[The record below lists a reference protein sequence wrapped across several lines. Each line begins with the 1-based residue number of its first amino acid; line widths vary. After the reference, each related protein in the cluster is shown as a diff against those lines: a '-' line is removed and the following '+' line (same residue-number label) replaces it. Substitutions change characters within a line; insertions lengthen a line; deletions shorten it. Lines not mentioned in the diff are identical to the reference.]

1 VAQPTGMQFVGIDL
15 HQDSVTLACLP
26 ADVEEREG
34 DTVQLPNDPSRIK
47 RYFQRV
53 LKSGPVKACYEAGA
67 CGYSLYRQL
76 RAWGV
81 DCDVIAPSLIPKRAG
96 DRRKTDRRD
105 AQKLARHLRAGELTA
120 IDVPDEPRER
130 VRALVRARGALR
142 QDVHRCKQR
151 ILKLLQVRG
160 HRWGKKTYW
169 TPDFHAWVSR
179 LPWEPLDLLVLG
191 TFDQQ
196 LHLLTRL
203 MKDLEREISVQA
215 QGPLYKDVVARLR
228 CLHGVDTLTALSLAC
243 EIGDVRR
250 FETPRHLMG
259 WLGLTVSEWSS
270 DKSRTYGAI
279 TKAGNARCRRL
290 LVEAA
295 WNYRYQPSQSAAVTK
310 RREGQPSEIIT
321 HCVRAQHRLHRVF
334 DRFMKRRVL
343 PQKIVVAVARE
354 LAGFVWAVM
363 RGDTQALS
371 LKLPTAQAAAN

>member
-259 WLGLTVSEWSS
+259 WLEQRQVSDLRRDHQGRQRKVPSP
-270 DKSRTYGAI
+270 
-279 TKAGNARCRRL
+279 ARRGR
-290 LVEAA
+290 VELPVPA
-295 WNYRYQPSQSAAVTK
+295 QP
-310 RREGQPSEIIT
+310 
-321 HCVRAQHRLHRVF
+321 VRGR
-334 DRFMKRRVL
+334 D
-343 PQKIVVAVARE
+343 
-354 LAGFVWAVM
+354 
-363 RGDTQALS
+363 
-371 LKLPTAQAAAN
+371 QAARRTALRDHHALRASTASPPSRVRSIHEAPRPSSEDRRGGRS